1 MKRIFALMLA
11 VAVVLLSFPFALPVS
26 AAETTGEYFNVLDYV
41 GVNGTASTSLTLEG
55 SSTVVFDLSEF
66 FGNFTAYSFEITFN
80 SSGSDMSPL
89 TSVSF
94 DSHSVSLRGGY
105 VSDSV
110 FRYRGNFDG
119 YYGSVIT
126 LNFNV
131 SEPTNINFC
140 SFNVYTVKAN
150 SEPIGGKLSVTGE
163 SVTFGTD
170 GGAFI
175 YGNESSFDMGFA
187 VTFEYW
193 RQYDFIDFALV
204 VNVDDFLSVAPV
216 FVSNVGEPY
225 LYDVPLTVTEFENQ
239 SESGGSLF
247 LISVRADLR
256 NLDHVAPADSY
267 LSINF
272 TVDPISGDGSPN
284 YVGVYTANGVILQGQ
299 FNSSSRWYQVLY
311 YHIRNG
317 FNTVVNGIYD
327 FSDSVTGLFDGWFN
341 SLEGWIT
348 DSTDRIIEKLDELI
362 GSEVDDSIKNDIDS
376 SMNDF
381 KDSVNEMEENA
392 SHWYIASGVLD
403 EFLQIDIP
411 ENSSTFIIFDT
422 LNLFYD
428 FPLFQLYLILG
439 FTIALMAFVLFGK
452 G

>member
-150 SEPIGGKLSVTGE
+150 SEPIGGKLAVTGE
-163 SVTFGTD
+163 SITFGTD
-170 GGAFI
+170 GGAYI

-272 TVDPISGDGSPN
+272 TVDPIPGDGSPN

-299 FNSSSRWYQVLY
+299 FNSSTRWYQVLY

-327 FSDSVTGLFDGWFN
+327 FSDSVTNLFDNWFN
-341 SLEGWIT
+341 SLF
-348 DSTDRIIEKLDELI
+348 EKLDDIFGKEDFTEKNN
-362 GSEVDDSIKNDIDS
+362 EVNS
-376 SMNDF
+376 
-381 KDSVNEMEENA
+381 
-392 SHWYIASGVLD
+392 VLD
-403 EFLQIDIP
+403 EFSSAANEHEFTFEFFTDIVG
-411 ENSSTFIIFDT
+411 ESSLIYEEYVASVPKYLDPVTSWGTILTFCW
-422 LNLFYD
+422 NPV
-428 FPLFQLYLILG
+428 PLFNSYLVFLAG
-439 FTIALMAFVLFGK
+439 AFVISVLFIK
-452 G
+452 R